1 MMQNARSHPTSTPQH
16 ETFYLMIFVT
26 FEREGQE
33 NWPFF
38 PQVDVAVRWVHKN
51 KFKKKMNT
59 K

>member
-1 MMQNARSHPTSTPQH
+1 MMQNSRSHPTSTPLH

-38 PQVDVAVRWVHKN
+38 PQVDVAVGWVHKN
-51 KFKKKMNT
+51 KLKKK